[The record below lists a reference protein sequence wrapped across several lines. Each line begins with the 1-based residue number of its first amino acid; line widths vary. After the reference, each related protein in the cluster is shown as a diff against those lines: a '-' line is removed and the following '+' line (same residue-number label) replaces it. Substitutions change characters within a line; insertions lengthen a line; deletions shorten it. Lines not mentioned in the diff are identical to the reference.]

1 MMTSNATVPEEVV
14 IHDEALRRDVVRD
27 AVKVSWSAIIAGLVV
42 ALGAWVFLSV
52 LGLALG
58 LSQVDPNA
66 PATLRSAGMIAGIWS
81 VIVPIVALLLG
92 GLVAAR
98 TAGVVSRP
106 TGAIHGVVLWALM
119 TVASLTMVGLA
130 LRGMVSTAIAAGSG
144 LAGAAGAQATGEAPD
159 LGRALGLDAEEL
171 LAPMNDR
178 LRSEGRPPV
187 SARELGATLKDVGTT
202 AMREGH
208 VDHAIVLAS
217 VTRNTRLSESDAED
231 LANRIEAQVNQ
242 QASQLGQ
249 SLQTGAAK
257 VADTTGHA
265 MWWVF
270 LGMALGLGA
279 AVVGSTLGVS
289 RRQRL
294 AARVTAPT
302 ESYVTRY
309 PAHG

>member
-1 MMTSNATVPEEVV
+1 MTTSTVSVPEEVV

-27 AVKVSWSAIIAGLVV
+27 AVKVSWSAILAGLVV

-58 LSQVDPNA
+58 LSQVDPSA

-130 LRGMVSTAIAAGSG
+130 VRGMVSTVMGAGSG

-159 LGRALGLDAEEL
+159 LGRALGFDAEEL
-171 LAPMNDR
+171 LGPMNDR
-178 LRSEGRPPV
+178 LRSEGRPTV
-187 SARELGATLKDVGTT
+187 SARELDATLKDIGTT

-208 VDHAIVLAS
+208 LDHAIVLAS
-217 VTRNTRLSESDAED
+217 VTRHTRLSESDAEQ
-231 LANRIEAQVNQ
+231 LASRIEAQVSQ
-242 QASQLGQ
+242 QSAQLGQ
-249 SLQTGAAK
+249 SIQTGAAK

-279 AVVGSTLGVS
+279 AVLGSTLGVS

-294 AARVTAPT
+294 AAKLPIPA

-309 PAHG
+309 PAHT